1 MLSCAPS
8 HQWELSLPFLHGY
21 SSLPCFFE
29 IIAILYCP
37 LVNVNRGRL
46 WRPGWRGFSSSFYC
60 PPRLRGGKGTGV
72 VRSRQATENPVTRF
86 PLGKGGAV
94 RHQRGAAHRAR
105 RLCKRV
111 EEKGSK
117 GSKGCGGAL
126 RAHYIMAPPAPT
138 LPPRSGLYNSPLNQ
152 PGRRSRFRAE
162 PKAAQGRSPGG
173 GLNPLNPLAF
183 GNTAF

>member
-1 MLSCAPS
+1 MSIGDAFGDPGAEGSAP
-8 HQWELSLPFLHGY
+8 LF
-21 SSLPCFFE
+21 
-29 IIAILYCP
+29 I
-37 LVNVNRGRL
+37 V
-46 WRPGWRGFSSSFYC
+46 
-60 PPRLRGGKGTGV
+60 PRLRGGKGTGF

-94 RHQRGAAHRAR
+94 RHHLYPKGAAHRAR
-105 RLCKRV
+105 RLCRRV

-126 RAHYIMAPPAPT
+126 RAHYTMAPPAPP

-162 PKAAQGRSPGG
+162 PKAAQERSPGG

>member
-1 MLSCAPS
+1 MSIGDAFGDPGAEGSAP
-8 HQWELSLPFLHGY
+8 LF
-21 SSLPCFFE
+21 
-29 IIAILYCP
+29 I
-37 LVNVNRGRL
+37 V
-46 WRPGWRGFSSSFYC
+46 
-60 PPRLRGGKGTGV
+60 PRLRGGKGTGF

-94 RHQRGAAHRAR
+94 RHHLYPKGAAHRAR
-105 RLCKRV
+105 RLCRRV

-126 RAHYIMAPPAPT
+126 RAHYTMAPPAPI

-183 GNTAF
+183 GNAAF

>member
-1 MLSCAPS
+1 MVPYGTTFPPQKRGNNKAPRNITIISCTTLSTGCTATACGVAEELES
-8 HQWELSLPFLHGY
+8 HH
-21 SSLPCFFE
+21 
-29 IIAILYCP
+29 
-37 LVNVNRGRL
+37 
-46 WRPGWRGFSSSFYC
+46 RP
-60 PPRLRGGKGTGV
+60 
-72 VRSRQATENPVTRF
+72 ENPVTRF

-94 RHQRGAAHRAR
+94 RHHLYPKGAAHRTR
-105 RLCKRV
+105 RLCRRV
-111 EEKGSK
+111 EEK

-126 RAHYIMAPPAPT
+126 RAHYTMAPPAPP